1 MDPDQPDNQEVS
13 ESKKTLILCPQ
24 CKKGFPTPSKVKR
37 HLLAVHEK
45 IREFQCDIC
54 SHAFSQKIHV
64 LKHRQAVHKKELEAN
79 PDLLGKRDFKIP
91 DCTVEPQ
98 KHVEV
103 FNTPFQT
110 MTVDK
115 VTNGNNKSGGKKSKL
130 QQNKNNHISSSP
142 SLVQITTASS
152 DASGLIVADPK
163 QTLATTSI
171 IPSPPIGL
179 SFISSHCFS
188 SGHEGEVVLICL
200 VLSSW
205 PPS

>member
-1 MDPDQPDNQEVS
+1 MEVETEPDQSPSATADSDGNQLL
-13 ESKKTLILCPQ
+13 KTLMMCPI

-79 PDLLGKRDFKIP
+79 PDLLDKRDFKIP
-91 DCTVEPQ
+91 DVASEPQ

-110 MTVDK
+110 MTGSVMT
-115 VTNGNNKSGGKKSKL
+115 VVEL
-130 QQNKNNHISSSP
+130 H
-142 SLVQITTASS
+142 S
-152 DASGLIVADPK
+152 DA
-163 QTLATTSI
+163 
-171 IPSPPIGL
+171 
-179 SFISSHCFS
+179 
-188 SGHEGEVVLICL
+188 GEIQ
-200 VLSSW
+200 
-205 PPS
+205 

>member
-1 MDPDQPDNQEVS
+1 MDEEQQSPSTDSDGNQLL
-13 ESKKTLILCPQ
+13 KTLMMCPI

-79 PDLLGKRDFKIP
+79 PDLLDKRDFKIP
-91 DCTVEPQ
+91 DIAVEPQ

-103 FNTPFQT
+103 FNAPFQT

-115 VTNGNNKSGGKKSKL
+115 LNKSKKNKATPT
-130 QQNKNNHISSSP
+130 KNNHVISNQTNQQQP
-142 SLVQITTASS
+142 AIVQITTSQA
-152 DASGLIVADPK
+152 DTSGLLVDQKPA
-163 QTLATTSI
+163 TSI
-171 IPSPPIGL
+171 IPSPPIG
-179 SFISSHCFS
+179 
-188 SGHEGEVVLICL
+188 
-200 VLSSW
+200 
-205 PPS
+205 

>member
-1 MDPDQPDNQEVS
+1 MEMEEDQQSPSADSDGNQLL
-13 ESKKTLILCPQ
+13 KTLMMCPI

-79 PDLLGKRDFKIP
+79 PDLLDKRDFKIP
-91 DCTVEPQ
+91 DIAVEPQ

-103 FNTPFQT
+103 FNAPFQT

-115 VTNGNNKSGGKKSKL
+115 LNKSKKNKVTAAA
-130 QQNKNNHISSSP
+130 KNNHVITSQNTQP
-142 SLVQITTASS
+142 AIVQITTSQA
-152 DASGLIVADPK
+152 DTSGLLVDQKPA
-163 QTLATTSI
+163 TSI
-171 IPSPPIGL
+171 IPSPPIG
-179 SFISSHCFS
+179 
-188 SGHEGEVVLICL
+188 
-200 VLSSW
+200 
-205 PPS
+205 